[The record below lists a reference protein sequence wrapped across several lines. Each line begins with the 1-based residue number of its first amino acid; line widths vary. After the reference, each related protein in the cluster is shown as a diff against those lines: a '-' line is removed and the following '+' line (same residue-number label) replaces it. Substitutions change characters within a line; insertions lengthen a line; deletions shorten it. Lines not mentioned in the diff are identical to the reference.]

1 MKMNAQNKKL
11 VMAFSIAIAVLVIV
25 AGCGLTIF
33 EVYYKVNDSKPVR
46 FLAKTFD
53 LPAARVGKYK
63 VSFDR
68 FVKTR
73 DAVIHFINSDAGK
86 EVKATMPPQDVLDK
100 NVLDR
105 LLRQL
110 IVQEMAEQKK
120 IAVTD
125 DEVKTVFADVVKAA
139 ASSTTPN
146 VSEYLSNNY
155 GWNENDF
162 RSQVLLPALLEQ
174 KVGMELAKEMP
185 TDQNAL
191 ETAITARRAS
201 PDVVIYLK
209 F

>member
-1 MKMNAQNKKL
+1 MNAQKKKL
-11 VMAFSIAIAVLVIV
+11 AMAFSAAIAVLVVV
-25 AGCGLTIF
+25 AACGLTIY

-53 LPAARVGKYK
+53 LPAARMGKYK

-73 DAVIHFINSDAGK
+73 DAVTHFINSEAGK
-86 EVKATMPPQDVLDK
+86 EVDAAMPPQDVLNR

-105 LLRQL
+105 LLKQL

-120 IAVTD
+120 LEITD

-146 VSEYLSNNY
+146 ISEYLWNNY
-155 GWNENDF
+155 GWNEEDF
-162 RSQVLLPALLEQ
+162 RSQVLRPALLEQ
-174 KVGMELAKEMP
+174 KVDMELSKEQNG
-185 TDQNAL
+185 DQNAL
-191 ETAITARRAS
+191 DIAIAARRAS